1 MQAVLENGAMTG
13 PDPSFISS
21 ADWAATSDLLA
32 ALWLLLGSAIGF
44 GSSMLLAQGMIP
56 SLAISRDIPESV
68 ARRIRPPLYGAA
80 VVFLVSTAY
89 AVSLFIDRLGVISA
103 IFYRGAQ

>member
-1 MQAVLENGAMTG
+1 MLENGAMTG